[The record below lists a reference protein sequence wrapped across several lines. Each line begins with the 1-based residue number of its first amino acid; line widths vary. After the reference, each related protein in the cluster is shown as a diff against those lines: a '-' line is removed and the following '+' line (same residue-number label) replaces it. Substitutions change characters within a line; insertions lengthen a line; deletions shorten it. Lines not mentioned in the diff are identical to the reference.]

1 MFHQFSSWWR
11 ALSVV
16 LLGLATLTWPSAAQA
31 ATTPSFSVVSQGS
44 VATLSADGASSF
56 ALDLAVPRGGV
67 SSVVLS
73 LYSPIVYRSEVSS
86 LIDGVGPSSAALA
99 TTALVDP
106 TCATGTRLD
115 LNVSLFSAHGTGTSH
130 HCGTQA
136 LHLRLPYD
144 TAACDNVYPLGIAV
158 TIGGTRHIE
167 WSMLA
172 VHSST
177 VLQPLRVDFVP
188 VVDPTSWSDAALA
201 EANLVA
207 IAHAAST
214 PLTLAV
220 DYRPLSRAVLS
231 ATSRAWR
238 QDLTSALASAE
249 HRAIVAPS
257 SSVDFGGLAA
267 NGFASEVPRQIN
279 LANQLLRSITGR
291 YTDGPLF
298 IEDPTSVASL
308 DALTHAGFKE
318 DVMPD
323 TAFSPT
329 PSTTLGWGEPF
340 ALSGVTGVT
349 ALATDSGL
357 QQLASDGAI
366 ETGRRVAMTLATL
379 AFLHFEA
386 PNAPTV
392 RTIVVPLD
400 LGTVSPAYLNGLLG
414 KSVLNPF
421 ITPST
426 LSASFNTSLIGS
438 DDNPTSRQLAP
449 VAASAWSSANIAT
462 LSALLGR
469 TDSYLQA
476 IASPLQTVALNSY
489 SAETETLGDPDARQ
503 AALSRAMAYLER
515 QLHDFRIDDSAI
527 TLTGSGN
534 YLPITLFSTAR
545 YPVTVVLHLI
555 TDRLRFPKN
564 SNPQAVTL
572 SASTKSLRIPT
583 TNPHGQSLTLQ
594 VELTTPD
601 GNIELAHAAIQVRE
615 AGTSVVGY
623 LLSIASLV
631 VLAWWWLRTY
641 RRKSRGR
648 HAR

>member
-31 ATTPSFSVVSQGS
+31 AATPSFSVLAQGA
-44 VATLSADGASSF
+44 VATLNSEGASSF
-56 ALDLAVPRGGV
+56 ALDLSIPHGGV
-67 SSVVLS
+67 SSVSLS
-73 LYSPIVYRSEVSS
+73 LYRQIVYRSEVGS
-86 LIDGVGPSSAALA
+86 LIDGVGPTTTALA
-99 TTALVDP
+99 TTTVNEP
-106 TCATGTRLD
+106 TCASGTTLD
-115 LNVSLFSAHGTGTSH
+115 LSVSLFSVAGRGASH
-130 HCGTQA
+130 HCGDQA
-136 LHLRLPYD
+136 LHLRLPYP
-144 TAACDNVYPLGIAV
+144 TASCDNVYPLSIAV
-158 TIGGTRHIE
+158 TVDGVRHVE

-172 VHSST
+172 VLSSA

-188 VVDPTSWSDAALA
+188 VVDPSSWSDATLA
-201 EANLVA
+201 EQNLGA

-220 DYRPLSRAVLS
+220 DYRPLSSAVLS
-231 ATSRAWR
+231 PSSRTWR
-238 QDLTSALASAE
+238 RSLTSALASAE

-257 SSVDFGGLAA
+257 SSIDFAGLAA
-267 NGFASEVPRQIN
+267 NGFSSEVPRQVN
-279 LANQLLRSITGR
+279 LATQLLRSITGR

-298 IEDPTSVASL
+298 LETPTSDASL
-308 DALTHAGFKE
+308 VALAHTGFK
-318 DVMPD
+318 DVVIPD
-323 TAFSPT
+323 AAFSTT

-340 ALSGVTGVT
+340 ELTGVSGVT

-357 QQLASDGAI
+357 QQLASDDSI

-392 RTIVVPLD
+392 RTVVIPLN
-400 LGTVSPAYLNGLLG
+400 LSTVSPAYLSGLLD
-414 KSVLNPF
+414 KSLSNPF

-426 LSASFNTSLIGS
+426 LSESFDSSLVGADGS
-438 DDNPTSRQLAP
+438 PVARQTAP
-449 VAASAWSSANIAT
+449 VAASTWSGANIASLASL
-462 LSALLGR
+462 LSR
-469 TDSYLQA
+469 TTSYLQA
-476 IASPLQTVALNSY
+476 IASPLQAVALNSY
-489 SAETETLGDPDARQ
+489 SAQAEILASPASRQ
-503 AALSRAMAYLER
+503 AALSSATAYLNK

-527 TLTGSGN
+527 TLTGSGTN
-534 YLPITLFSTAR
+534 LPITLFSTAR

-555 TDRLRFPKN
+555 TDRLTFPKN
-564 SNPQAVTL
+564 ENPQAVTL
-572 SASTKSLRIPT
+572 STSTKSLRIPA
-583 TNPHGQSLTLQ
+583 TNRQGQSLTLQ

-601 GNIELAHAAIQVRE
+601 GKIELAHAAIQVRE
-615 AGTSVVGY
+615 AATSVVGY
-623 LLSIASLV
+623 ILSIASLV